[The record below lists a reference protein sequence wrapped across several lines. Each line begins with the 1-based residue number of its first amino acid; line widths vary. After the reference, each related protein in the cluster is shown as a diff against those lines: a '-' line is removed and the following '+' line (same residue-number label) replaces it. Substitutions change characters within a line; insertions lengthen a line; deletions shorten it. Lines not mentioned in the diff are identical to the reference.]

1 MLSTTPSETSGGT
14 GTAPVEIPPILCHH
28 TCMNKTQAI
37 QILSTAFGGSYTG
50 TEVVPACSGNLIQDI
65 MNEGSEGKTF
75 HRWECQPLPR
85 CVEDSQLIAVA
96 QHYV

>member
-1 MLSTTPSETSGGT
+1 MD
-14 GTAPVEIPPILCHH
+14 
-28 TCMNKTQAI
+28 KTQAI
-37 QILSTAFGGSYTG
+37 EILSTAFGGSYTG